1 MNNVL
6 SLKSFRYPD
15 TLVTHRC
22 ECVLEARSAAVA
34 AGVTLLVVP
43 SEGADSGISRGPL
56 SRDRLSGTQNDVLTG
71 QDDGEQGTP
80 RGTDHRPGVLSLRE
94 IFAAALSRRA
104 GPDAAAAEAMYAE
117 LYGE

>member
-34 AGVTLLVVP
+34 AGVTLVVP

-104 GPDAAAAEAMYAE
+104 GSDAAATEAMYAE
-117 LYGE
+117 LNGE